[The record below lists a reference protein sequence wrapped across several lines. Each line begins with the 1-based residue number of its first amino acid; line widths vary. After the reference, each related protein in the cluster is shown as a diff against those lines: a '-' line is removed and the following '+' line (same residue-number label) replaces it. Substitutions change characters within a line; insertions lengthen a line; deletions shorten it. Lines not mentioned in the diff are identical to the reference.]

1 MGETIKIN
9 VNHITRVEG
18 HGDITID
25 VENGVVKECKL
36 EIVEAPRFFE
46 AMLKGRHYSEAAIIT
61 SRICGICSVGH
72 QLASV
77 RATEN
82 AFGIEVSKQNKQLK
96 TLLDMG
102 QYFESHVLHVYFL
115 AVPDF
120 VGAQSVFPLISTHK
134 EVVLSALKLKKLG
147 HDIGDMIAGRLVHPI
162 GMVPGGFKKMPTVKK
177 LEEILERIRDSRKE
191 LLNGVALI
199 KTLKLPDFERETEY
213 VSMYKKGEYAFL
225 DGNIFS
231 SDSGEISYKD
241 YRKVSNEYIVEHST
255 AKRAKYNR
263 ESYMV
268 GALARFNNNYEWMSD
283 TAKEVAADV
292 GLQPICYNPYL
303 NTVAQMVELVH
314 IVDYCEEII
323 EDMLNT
329 GIQQEKPIEPKPEE
343 CKCKEDGTVE
353 VPQCTGVGAVE
364 VPRGI
369 LFHEYTYDDKGYI
382 IEANAVIPTGQN
394 LQNIEDDM
402 KKIVPAS
409 LGNRSQEEL
418 SLDLEMLVRA
428 YDPCISC
435 SCHLLDVK
443 FE

>member
-1 MGETIKIN
+1 MGETIKID

-18 HGDITID
+18 HGDIKID

-46 AMLKGRHYSEAAIIT
+46 AMLKGRHYTEAAIIT

-77 RATEN
+77 RATED
-82 AFGIEVSKQNKQLK
+82 AFGLELTKQNRQLK

-134 EVVLSALKLKKLG
+134 DVVLSALKLKKLG

-162 GMVPGGFKKMPTVKK
+162 GIIPGGFTKMPTVER
-177 LEEILERIRDSRKE
+177 LEEILERIRDARGE

-199 KTLKLPDFERETEY
+199 KTLTLPDFTRETEY
-213 VSMYKKGEYAFL
+213 ISMYKKGEYAFI

-231 SDSGEISYKD
+231 SDKGEVSYKE
-241 YRKVSNEYIVEHST
+241 YRKVTNEYLVPHST
-255 AKRAKYNR
+255 AKRAKFSRN
-263 ESYMV
+263 SYMV
-268 GALARFNNNYEWMSD
+268 GALARFNNNYEWLSD
-283 TAKEVAADV
+283 SAKSVAEDL
-292 GLQPICYNPYL
+292 GMKPMCYNPYL
-303 NTVAQMVELVH
+303 NTVAQMIELVH
-314 IVDYCEEII
+314 IIDECESII
-323 EDMLNT
+323 TDMLNT
-329 GIQQEKPIEPKPEE
+329 GLKVEEPAKPVLK
-343 CKCKEDGTVE
+343 K
-353 VPQCTGVGAVE
+353 CTGVGAVE

-369 LFHEYTYDDKGYI
+369 LFHEYTYDENGYI
-382 IEANAVIPTGQN
+382 VEANCVIPTGQN

-402 KKIVPAS
+402 KAIVPEA
-409 LGNRSQEEL
+409 LGNRTREEL
-418 SLDLEMLVRA
+418 TLDMEMLVRA

-435 SCHLLDVK
+435 SCHLLDVEFVNDGK
-443 FE
+443 N